1 MLILFVFA
9 SLPLCAFA
17 LSFVFDIFLWAIDN
31 FSMPELLSNRFVLTS
46 LVALALLLVL
56 ALLAARLQARRR
68 GQSVLAGLHESV
80 RGRVTLLRGP
90 DAGGF
95 VASVQPAP
103 EPFLHF
109 VVDFRAAE
117 AYDLTGQLLNPFTHH
132 AERLIFVAKLPTR
145 PAAEIIWQEGQIPA
159 RALGQRERSSL
170 WVQRRLDFV
179 NAEYAVRGTN
189 TGAIEHVF
197 LDLQT
202 RFRPFLYKIGVQA
215 DADPECTVVLRLAR
229 FNLKELPAL
238 VTSLRGLG
246 RAALRS

>member
-1 MLILFVFA
+1 MGEAQDDGTFGV
-9 SLPLCAFA
+9 
-17 LSFVFDIFLWAIDN
+17 
-31 FSMPELLSNRFVLTS
+31 
-46 LVALALLLVL
+46 
-56 ALLAARLQARRR
+56 
-68 GQSVLAGLHESV
+68 G
-80 RGRVTLLRGP
+80 VTLLRGP

-95 VASVQPAP
+95 VASVQPPP

-117 AYDLTGQLLNPFTHH
+117 AYNLPGQLLNPFTHG
-132 AERLIFVAKLPTR
+132 AERLILVAKLPTR
-145 PAAEIIWQEGQIPA
+145 PTAEIIWQEGQIPA
-159 RALGQRERSSL
+159 RALGQRERSLL
-170 WVQRRLDFV
+170 WVQRRLDFI

-202 RFRPFLYKIGVQA
+202 RFRPALFKISVQT
-215 DADPECTVVLRLAR
+215 DADPECTVVLRLSH

-246 RAALRS
+246 RAALRN

>member
-1 MLILFVFA
+1 
-9 SLPLCAFA
+9 
-17 LSFVFDIFLWAIDN
+17 
-31 FSMPELLSNRFVLTS
+31 MPDLLDNRFVLTS

-56 ALLAARLQARRR
+56 ALLAARVQARRR
-68 GQSVLAGLHESV
+68 AESVLSALRQSV
-80 RGRVTLLRGP
+80 RGSVTLLRGP

-95 VASVQPAP
+95 VASIQPSP

-109 VVDFRAAE
+109 VADYRAAP
-117 AYDLTGQLLNPFTHH
+117 AYDLAGQLLNPLTHQ
-132 AERLIFVAKLPTR
+132 AERLIFVARLPAR
-145 PAAEIIWQEGQIPA
+145 PSAEIIWQEGQIPA
-159 RALGQRERSSL
+159 RALAQRQRSQL
-170 WVQRRLDFV
+170 WVQRRLNFV

-202 RFRPFLYKIGVQA
+202 RFRPFLFKISVQA
-215 DADPECTVVLRLAR
+215 DADPECTVILRLAR
-229 FNLKELPAL
+229 FNLQEVPAL